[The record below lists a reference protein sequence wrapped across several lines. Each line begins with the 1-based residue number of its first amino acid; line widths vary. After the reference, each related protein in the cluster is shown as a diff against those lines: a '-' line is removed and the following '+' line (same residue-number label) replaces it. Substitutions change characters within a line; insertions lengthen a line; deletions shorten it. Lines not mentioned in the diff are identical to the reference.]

1 MSYVLWYVLIGVLL
15 SLIFDL
21 LNEFVLYPE
30 DKIKFDWGIRVI
42 NTIIWPYILGV
53 FVRSIV
59 SYYR

>member
-1 MSYVLWYVLIGVLL
+1 MGYVLLYVLIGVLL

-21 LNEFVLYPE
+21 LNEFFLHPD